1 MFYNQ
6 QGDNMMTRIEQETME
21 TVFHC
26 LPRIADSLESIAK
39 SLERMCKQKEDC
51 NGEASSKN
59 TGV

>member
-1 MFYNQ
+1 MI
-6 QGDNMMTRIEQETME
+6 TRIELEQAEA
-21 TVFHC
+21 VSYC

-39 SLERMCKQKEDC
+39 SIEKLCKQKEDC

>member
-1 MFYNQ
+1 
-6 QGDNMMTRIEQETME
+6 MTKIELDQAEA
-21 TVFHC
+21 VCFC

>member
-1 MFYNQ
+1 
-6 QGDNMMTRIEQETME
+6 MMTRIELDQAEA
-21 TVFHC
+21 VFHC

-39 SLERMCKQKEDC
+39 SLEKICKQKEDC